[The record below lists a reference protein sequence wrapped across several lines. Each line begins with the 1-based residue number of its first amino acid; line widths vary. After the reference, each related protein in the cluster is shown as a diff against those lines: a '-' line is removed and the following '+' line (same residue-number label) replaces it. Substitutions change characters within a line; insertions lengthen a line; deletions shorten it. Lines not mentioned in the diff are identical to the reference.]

1 VSEDEYLIWSSEVD
15 GTGVVHAL
23 GLLDLNARAE
33 LVRMLAQASA
43 SGRDV
48 VVDLSGTTF
57 IDSTGLKA
65 LVDTWRSQTAAGR
78 GFVLRNLS
86 ARVRLTVGYAG
97 LADVLPIDTD
107 SGVGA
112 QPFRRERP

>member
-1 VSEDEYLIWSSEVD
+1 VSEDEYLISLCEVD
-15 GTGVVHAL
+15 GTGVVHAS

-43 SGRDV
+43 GGRDV
-48 VVDLSGTTF
+48 VVDLSGTMF

-65 LVDTWRSQTAAGR
+65 LLDTWRSQTAAGQ
-78 GFVLRNLS
+78 GFVLRNPS

-97 LADVLPIDTD
+97 LADVLPIEAEPGFG
-107 SGVGA
+107 S
-112 QPFRRERP
+112 